1 MNRKLLSA
9 LCVAA
14 MAIAGAA
21 QGQDSGMSFFL
32 ATNPGKGGDLG
43 GLTGADARCLALAKE
58 ANAGGKT
65 WRAYLSTTAA
75 EGRAAGDARGPVGK
89 GARRNAEG
97 GGGAEEVGEVHGG
110 PNIHLHTPLTAQR

>member
-32 ATNPGKGGDLG
+32 AANPGKGGDLG

-75 EGRAAGDARGPVGK
+75 EGRGGGEARRPVRQGP
-89 GARRNAEG
+89 RRNAKG
-97 GGGAEEVGEVHGG
+97 RGRGKKRGRVARR
-110 PNIHLHTPLTAQR
+110 P

>member
-14 MAIAGAA
+14 MAIRGVA
-21 QGQDSGMSFFL
+21 QAQDSGMSFFL
-32 ATNPGKGGDLG
+32 AANPGKGGDLG

-75 EGRAAGDARGPVGK
+75 EGRGAGNARDPVGK
-89 GARRNAEG
+89 GARGHAKGVVVAEDR
-97 GGGAEEVGEVHGG
+97 GEFHGD
-110 PNIHLHTPLTAQR
+110 PK